1 MRNKMNALMIGIL
14 IFGSIMVLTGLVLKI
29 LHVPFYKSVLI
40 SGIAFDFLGVAVYFL
55 GVRNRS

>member
-1 MRNKMNALMIGIL
+1 MNALMIGVF

-29 LHVPFYKSVLI
+29 LHVPFYNSVLI